1 MGGGACGLAAA
12 SVRKTLGVL
21 AESNFNLSHL
31 CNTAAEECAL
41 TWWLVKHSVNS
52 SFTYIGVPE
61 TMAKVGASDMNK
73 LGQVT

>member
-1 MGGGACGLAAA
+1 MWVGSSKCE
-12 SVRKTLGVL
+12 KDIGVL
-21 AESNFNLSHL
+21 AESNFNLSQL